1 MLSFPI
7 PDSHNVPKFVPT
19 KLAELLR
26 FIDQMEDLYKEHKIT
41 DDKKKIA
48 RLGKYASADTEEE
61 WKAFDLFRGNSWDA
75 YKQEVISSYSAA
87 TNLVHGSYLKI
98 KKICAPYVGRN
109 RITSDDIS
117 KLLKLKRAF
126 GAAAAKI
133 MKDPP
138 LISNQEVV
146 ELFLGCLST
155 SFRTRIRD
163 KMDDALDSRRLAA
176 ENLVGEERK
185 AALAKLE
192 TRLDDRYCYSDV
204 IAMAIKIVDRV
215 SQASAMAIDLTDDR
229 DDEDIP
235 REYTKEI
242 KKEYNKADDVVPK
255 IEEAVAQIS
264 NMLNLL
270 MKKEAARDKQNE
282 LFDRKF
288 NSLQTP
294 PPRAPNF
301 GYTNNGNSSY
311 NNPGFAPRL
320 QPQSIIGCFYCRD
333 LTHRI
338 SECPLAKQHEKN
350 KWIIRDGGRVYNIDG
365 SRIAQDG
372 NKSIKEVVKQRN
384 APRLGVIPIAK
395 LPPQPGFFQDQEND
409 DYEVDNGDIQIAR
422 IMTALLQ
429 QHGQD
434 TVERGRVARNV
445 LLTTRLAT
453 KNLENKNANKK
464 VTFKE
469 TENNEGSVEEDELD
483 DEEESPP
490 MKVGPPKHQK
500 VEVVIPI
507 RRALT
512 KKPEVAVPETVTT
525 PKKEKVPEIL
535 FVGIPPIEIVE
546 RLTDTDKP
554 TLDTPVVKP
563 GPAYRTREPIKAE
576 VEADNI
582 IDEILDLKVG
592 VPLKQLVGNTP
603 AVRERLRKRFTK
615 TRQALLQETKSAY
628 EPYAEDIELD

>member
-282 LFDRKF
+282 LFDRK
-288 NSLQTP
+288 
-294 PPRAPNF
+294 
-301 GYTNNGNSSY
+301 
-311 NNPGFAPRL
+311 
-320 QPQSIIGCFYCRD
+320 
-333 LTHRI
+333 
-338 SECPLAKQHEKN
+338 
-350 KWIIRDGGRVYNIDG
+350 DGGRVYNIDG

-434 TVERGRVARNV
+434 TVERVVTNLLRKGRVARNV